1 MQQVAPS
8 EPHDGQRPRR
18 HLKTQP
24 DRVVTVLKIAT
35 FLVGAGVIGLIILM
49 ATGWPNEVAG
59 RVPVPPPPPASG
71 SSGDDGKPGETRTT
85 EPSPTM
91 IAPPVRA
98 ETSLVAPKPAPPP
111 PPSTPKPAP
120 PTPPIQQP
128 PGFTFAV
135 IGQPCPEPGLF
146 SLTSDYEPVAC
157 VAEPPSDQ
165 PRWQR
170 MF

>member
-1 MQQVAPS
+1 MQQVALS
-8 EPHDGQRPRR
+8 EPHGGQRPRR
-18 HLKTQP
+18 HRRPTKP
-24 DRVVTVLKIAT
+24 DRVVVALKIAT

-59 RVPVPPPPPASG
+59 RVPVPTEHATDP
-71 SSGDDGKPGETRTT
+71 SGDDAEPYESRSA

-98 ETSLVAPKPAPPP
+98 ETSLVAPKPAPP
-111 PPSTPKPAP
+111 STPKPAP
-120 PTPPIQQP
+120 TTPPARQQ

-135 IGQPCPEPGLF
+135 IGQPCQEPGSF
-146 SLTSDYEPVAC
+146 SVTSNYEPVVC
-157 VAEPPSDQ
+157 WAEPPTDQ